1 MIDST
6 TSYIW
11 TLIYKYHYKSCNPK
25 YLHFTQYTIVK
36 ISLREIYWFTVSFI
50 QSQYSTLQIHF
61 HILWKILTLYLLPL
75 VILTKKINQYLKVKY
90 CKEISDLWC
99 PIPLDCTAWPMIH
112 GPSMDRHDRP
122 CQWYPINTVT
132 DSSSRL

>member
-50 QSQYSTLQIHF
+50 QSVFHTANSLSYSLKKF
-61 HILWKILTLYLLPL
+61 NPL
-75 VILTKKINQYLKVKY
+75 FTSSGYTDKKINQYLKVKY